1 MNNFTYNNKTY
12 NYTIE
17 RKDVKNVNLRVTP
30 NLEIYVSA
38 NETVS
43 ESDIKRFVKS
53 KARWIIKNLK
63 KYKKTQNNLPE
74 REYVSG
80 ESVRYLGK
88 QYMLKVRKSEK
99 NEVKF
104 FRGRIYMDVADKNN
118 FELKKELYEKWLDE
132 RAEVVFKEVV
142 DKVYREVSMYDIPY
156 PEVSFKKMKTRWG
169 SSNKELGKI
178 NLNRDL
184 IKAPKRSI
192 EYVVL
197 HELIHFLYPGHTVEF
212 YNLVGTI
219 MPDYEDRK
227 KVLDEKIVREMD

>member
-1 MNNFTYNNKTY
+1 LNSFTYDNKEY
-12 NYTIE
+12 QYIIE

-30 NLEIYVSA
+30 KLEIYVSA
-38 NETVS
+38 NDNI
-43 ESDIKRFVKS
+43 SDEEIHSFVRS
-53 KARWIIKNLK
+53 KARWIVKNLK
-63 KYKKTQNNLPE
+63 VYKESQGSSVQKE
-74 REYVSG
+74 FVSG

-88 QYMLKVRKSEK
+88 QYMLKVRQSDT

-104 FRGRIYMDVADKNN
+104 YRGRIYMDMVDRDDFNLKEKI
-118 FELKKELYEKWLDE
+118 FEDWLDE

-142 DKVYREVSMYDIPY
+142 DKVYESISMYDIPY
-156 PEVSFKKMKTRWG
+156 PDVTIKKMKTRWG

-197 HELIHFLYPGHTVEF
+197 HELVHFLHPGHTDDF
-212 YNLVGTI
+212 YNLIGTI

-227 KVLDEKIVREMD
+227 KVLDEKIVREID